1 MEKISFLDDQ
11 GTFVLKNPEEV
22 SCLYFPLA
30 GEGGLK
36 SAITPGLGGDC
47 KLDQESFLLEPVSA
61 ENLHTS
67 RSTRNFWC
75 VTENGCWSA
84 TGVSA
89 EQEAARFSPG
99 QDESTLKAGLMWQ
112 TTGRVSKKYGL
123 RADITSFVPVQEN
136 VEIMHVQIT
145 NTGKEPKTVT
155 GVAAVPI
162 YGRSADNIRDHRNV
176 TSMLHRIRTTEHGV
190 LVKPTMSFDEKG
202 HRENHRIYYVLGAWE
217 LKSGAKSGTCREMA
231 GVRGSR
237 ENSGIAKKK
246 CMSELYAAEKDDSKN
261 DTEFVEEVC
270 MSGLHTAGYGEG
282 DGNPEAAGCPEAFY
296 PTVERFIGEGGTFLH
311 PRAVYEM
318 TSGAA
323 EKESESVPVGTE
335 IDGKEAMGGLRFP
348 QVQLAPG
355 QSAEY
360 IILLGISED
369 ADEVKRIYSA
379 YNTVPKV
386 QKALEETKEYWQKKV
401 NVRYHTGNADFDRLM
416 RWVSFQPYLR
426 RIYGCSF
433 LPHHDYGRGGRGWR
447 DLWQDCLSLL
457 LMEPGNV
464 RTMILDNFAGT
475 RIDGTNATIIGSG
488 QGEFIADRNGISRV
502 WMDHGVWP
510 FMTTR
515 FYIDQTGDIGILLEK
530 MPYFKDAQA
539 ARGTQTDEKWDEHYG
554 MRQRTVDG
562 QIYEGT
568 VLEHLLLQNLCAFY
582 EVGAHNIIRLRGADW
597 NDALDMAAENGESVA
612 FTCAY
617 AGNLRQLAE
626 CLRILE
632 KSGICGHGD
641 SKKMEPCDQGEQ
653 PEEMGNCGPGKTSGE
668 VEACVQV
675 KSPGE
680 AGNGTQRK
688 TSGKAGACDREETG
702 NGAQGKLS
710 GKAEPS
716 RQVELLEEIGILLAE
731 GENLYTNPQ
740 RKRELLERYLE
751 TGIHTVSGRKR
762 KVDIEELADNL
773 DAKADWLMRF
783 LRSQEWIDVKLE
795 KISKLQGKTEAEG
808 ILRLSGQN
816 GKNTE
821 QPETVSKLCGQSGEN
836 AEQPGRIE
844 VQKECSE
851 TAETEGWF
859 NSYYDNHGRAVEGI
873 TDQGVRMM
881 LTGQVFAVMSG
892 TASEEQ
898 VRRICRSADHYLYD
912 APAGGYRLNT
922 DFKELKFDMGRMFGF
937 AYGEKEN
944 GAVFSHMT
952 VMYANALYQRG
963 FVREG
968 YRALQTLADAALD
981 FETSKI
987 YPGIPEY
994 FNNDGRGMYH
1004 YLTGAGSWYMMTM
1017 ITQVF
1022 GVRGKAGD
1030 LVLEPKLVKE
1040 QFDESGTAKIS
1051 LTFAGKKFEVIYH
1064 NPDMLDYGEYVIES
1078 VNSGNVLIQAE
1089 IICGRKE
1096 NKPDVKI
1103 FCDAAENRA
1112 DTENTGSIVMR
1123 SGLEMEIMCAG
1134 SEDGIHTDS
1143 GDNAAAAEIRRTVSD
1158 EENFAAGGRAVLH
1171 RGQIHQFSEGRHEIL
1186 VELAARK

>member
-11 GTFVLKNPEEV
+11 GTFILKNPEEV

-75 VTENGCWSA
+75 VTGSGCWSA
-84 TGVSA
+84 TGTSA
-89 EQEAARFSPG
+89 EQEAARFTAE
-99 QDESTLKAGLMWQ
+99 QDESVLKAGLMWQ
-112 TTGRVSKKYGL
+112 TVSRISKKHGF
-123 RADITSFVPVQEN
+123 RADITSFVPVREN
-136 VEIMHVQIT
+136 VEIMQVRIT

-155 GVAAVPI
+155 GVAAIPI

-176 TSMLHRIRTTEHGV
+176 TSMLHRIYTTEYGV

-217 LKSGAKSGTCREMA
+217 LQSGTYKEQ
-231 GVRGSR
+231 
-237 ENSGIAKKK
+237 
-246 CMSELYAAEKDDSKN
+246 
-261 DTEFVEEVC
+261 
-270 MSGLHTAGYGEG
+270 
-282 DGNPEAAGCPEAFY
+282 GNRPEAFY
-296 PTVERFIGEGGTFLH
+296 PTVESFIGEGGTFLH
-311 PRAVYEM
+311 PRSVYEM
-318 TSGAA
+318 TSCAA
-323 EKESESVPVGTE
+323 EKEPGSALAEEAAKRIPAGAE
-335 IDGKEAMGGLRFP
+335 IDGREAMGGLLFP
-348 QVQLAPG
+348 QVQLAAG
-355 QSAEY
+355 QAVEY
-360 IILLGISED
+360 IVLLGISED
-369 ADEVKRIYSA
+369 ADEAKRVYSA
-379 YNTVPKV
+379 YNTAEKV
-386 QKALEETKEYWQKKV
+386 EKALEETKEYWQKKV
-401 NVRYHTGNADFDRLM
+401 NVHYHTGDADFDRLM

-464 RTMILDNFAGT
+464 RRMILDNFAGT

-510 FMTTR
+510 FLTTR
-515 FYIDQTGDIGILLEK
+515 FYIDQTGDAGILLEK
-530 MPYFKDAQA
+530 ASYFKDAQA
-539 ARGTQTDEKWDEHYG
+539 ARGTRTDEKWDENYG
-554 MRQRTVDG
+554 MKLRTADG
-562 QIYEGT
+562 RIYEGT
-568 VLEHLLLQNLCAFY
+568 ILEHLLLQNLCAFY

-626 CLRILE
+626 CLRLLK
-632 KSGICGHGD
+632 KSGIGG
-641 SKKMEPCDQGEQ
+641 SEFSAET
-653 PEEMGNCGPGKTSGE
+653 ET
-668 VEACVQV
+668 CVQ
-675 KSPGE
+675 
-680 AGNGTQRK
+680 
-688 TSGKAGACDREETG
+688 EETE

-710 GKAEPS
+710 GKEELSFQKEQPGETGNCAQKKLSVDVSGKTELCQSEIPEET
-716 RQVELLEEIGILLAE
+716 RVCGQVELLEEIGILLAE
-731 GENLYTNPQ
+731 GKNLYENPQ

-762 KVDIEELADNL
+762 KVDIGELADNL
-773 DAKADWLMRF
+773 DAKADWMMRF
-783 LRSQEWIDVKLE
+783 LRSQEWID
-795 KISKLQGKTEAEG
+795 GKP
-808 ILRLSGQN
+808 
-816 GKNTE
+816 E
-821 QPETVSKLCGQSGEN
+821 QAGT
-836 AEQPGRIE
+836 
-844 VQKECSE
+844 E
-851 TAETEGWF
+851 TAQKDQTKKSGKQTDGKPERAGSLKDAGTENCDRDETCSSVDEGWF

-873 TDQGVRMM
+873 TDNGVRMM

-898 VRRICRSADHYLYD
+898 VRKICRSADHYLYD

-981 FETSKI
+981 FETSRI

-1022 GVRGKAGD
+1022 GVRGEAGD
-1030 LVLEPKLVKE
+1030 LILEPKLVKE

-1051 LTFAGKKFEVIYH
+1051 LTFAGKEFEVICH
-1064 NPDMLDYGEYVIES
+1064 NPGMLDYGEYRIAEVDCEDMPVQIE
-1078 VNSGNVLIQAE
+1078 
-1089 IICGRKE
+1089 
-1096 NKPDVKI
+1096 
-1103 FCDAAENRA
+1103 
-1112 DTENTGSIVMR
+1112 
-1123 SGLEMEIMCAG
+1123 AG
-1134 SEDGIHTDS
+1134 S
-1143 GDNAAAAEIRRTVSD
+1143 
-1158 EENFAAGGRAVLH
+1158 RAVLRNEQVQELLQERH
-1171 RGQIHQFSEGRHEIL
+1171 RVF
-1186 VELAARK
+1186 VELAESK